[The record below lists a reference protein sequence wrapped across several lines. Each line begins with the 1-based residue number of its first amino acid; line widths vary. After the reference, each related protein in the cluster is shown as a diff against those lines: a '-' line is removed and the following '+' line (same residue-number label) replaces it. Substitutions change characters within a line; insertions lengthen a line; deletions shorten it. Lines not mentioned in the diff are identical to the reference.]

1 MPSLCASSRT
11 ALHWFSLSFF
21 CIIFLFL
28 FWNIINNVTTIISVI
43 LKKNLSW
50 SHFFLQLSHS
60 SPPLYRKTSQNWYIY
75 LIVLIFP
82 LPLFHWHAL
91 ITCSSLHFTKTPL
104 SKVTHDFRDAISYGS
119 FSFDLPTAFG
129 IVNHPL
135 LLEYFLPSDSK
146 ISEFLG
152 FPPFFL
158 PPSSVFAGSFSVPD
172 IGTHQYSVT
181 DSLLSSM
188 YTRSLVDFSQS
199 NGVKSHCVLQTPNV
213 ISRGQTYFLNFE
225 FVCPAGYWP
234 SPFGYRI
241 NISNLTCAKITLDL
255 PKPQLGILQSHP
267 AQTVEIQSFQELRP
281 NK

>member
-1 MPSLCASSRT
+1 MAKPSPCVLDAISLCFFKDIT
-11 ALHWFSLSFF
+11 PLVFPFFLLHYLSLSILEHYQQRNHYYF
-21 CIIFLFL
+21 CH
-28 FWNIINNVTTIISVI
+28 

-50 SHFFLQLSHS
+50 SHFFLQLSHC

-104 SKVTHDFRDAISYGS
+104 SKVTRDFQDAISYGS

-152 FPPFFL
+152 FPPFVL
-158 PPSSVFAGSFSVPD
+158 HPSSVFAGSFSVPD
-172 IGTHQYSVT
+172 IGTNQYSVT

-188 YTRSLVDFSQS
+188 YTHSLVDFSQS

-213 ISRGQTYFLNFE
+213 ISLGQTYFLNFE

-241 NISNLTCAKITLDL
+241 TSQI
-255 PKPQLGILQSHP
+255 
-267 AQTVEIQSFQELRP
+267 
-281 NK
+281 